1 MRTVIEGS
9 NNSVSALSPQTLGG
23 TDYAWSSWSD
33 EGTQPHNILASASAT
48 YTAAYQAVQ
57 SADLVVAKTGALNGV
72 ATWTLSVSNQGPGA
86 AEGVAVTDT
95 LPSRVSYVSAPGCT
109 YNPSTRTVHCNAG
122 SLAQSGTASFT
133 ITTTAPNKGNGWV
146 INTGQVSSSTPDPNT
161 ANNTAGTRVRRC
173 RLKACSAKV
182 RPLGRVAQ
190 RESAR
195 FTRGRSLVRSQSRPT
210 RNPLE
215 TAGFSHRRV
224 CRAVQGARVWKRF
237 WNVTGAP
244 LVLQRFA

>member
-95 LPSRVSYVSAPGCT
+95 LPSRVCLTSRLPAVRTTPRLAPCT
-109 YNPSTRTVHCNAG
+109 ATPARSRRAG
-122 SLAQSGTASFT
+122 
-133 ITTTAPNKGNGWV
+133 P
-146 INTGQVSSSTPDPNT
+146 
-161 ANNTAGTRVRRC
+161 RRS
-173 RLKACSAKV
+173 RS
-182 RPLGRVAQ
+182 RPL
-190 RESAR
+190 
-195 FTRGRSLVRSQSRPT
+195 LPT
-210 RNPLE
+210 KA
-215 TAGFSHRRV
+215 TVG
-224 CRAVQGARVWKRF
+224 
-237 WNVTGAP
+237 
-244 LVLQRFA
+244 